1 MKGPDA
7 NRAIPWGGSDIIFV
21 FHEDNLWDLG
31 GMAFVSSEKLSLLG
45 RPDTDKG
52 ITIGFRYKYK
62 EVVIGVD

>member
-1 MKGPDA
+1 
-7 NRAIPWGGSDIIFV
+7 
-21 FHEDNLWDLG
+21 
-31 GMAFVSSEKLSLLG
+31 MAFVSSEKLSLLG